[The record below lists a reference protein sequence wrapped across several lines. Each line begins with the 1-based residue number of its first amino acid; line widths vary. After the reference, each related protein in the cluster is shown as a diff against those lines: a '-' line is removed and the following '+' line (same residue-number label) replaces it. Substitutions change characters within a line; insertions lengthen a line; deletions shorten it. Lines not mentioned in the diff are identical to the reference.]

1 MSRLTLYETMSDLS
15 GLMVE
20 AARDSDWD
28 RLVALEQDV
37 ANLRDTLE
45 WDSATQPTL
54 TAEERTRKLDL
65 IQRILANDA
74 EVRTYT
80 EPWMASVRRFLGAG
94 VRERNLRQAYG
105 V

>member
-1 MSRLTLYETMSDLS
+1 LTLYETMSDLS

-20 AARDSDWD
+20 AARESDWD

-37 ANLRDTLE
+37 ADLRHTLE
-45 WDSATQPTL
+45 CDGDTHRTLSA
-54 TAEERTRKLDL
+54 EDRTRKLDL
-65 IQRILANDA
+65 ILRILANDA

-80 EPWMASVRRFLGAG
+80 EPWMASVRKFLGAG

-105 V
+105 I